1 MFYYLFL
8 TFFVILEGARN
19 GLLTIF
25 IIHVQEQK
33 YLLCSSVLFA
43 IPRRFPFLTCTLSPG
58 GSPLDRAHEVFG
70 WGLCDSASGV
80 ASWEGAVQAVLAT
93 VSEGA

>member
-8 TFFVILEGARN
+8 TFFCHIRGSKKWAPDNFHHSCSR
-19 GLLTIF
+19 T
-25 IIHVQEQK
+25 K
-33 YLLCSSVLFA
+33 YLLCNSVLFA

-58 GSPLDRAHEVFG
+58 GSPLDQAHEVFG